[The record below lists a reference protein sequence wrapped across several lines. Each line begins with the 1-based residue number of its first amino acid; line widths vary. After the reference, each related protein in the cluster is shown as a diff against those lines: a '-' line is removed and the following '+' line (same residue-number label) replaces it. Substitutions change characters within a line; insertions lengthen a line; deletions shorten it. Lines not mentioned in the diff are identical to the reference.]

1 MKRDL
6 EKTRTALLLAAE
18 KLMTECDD
26 PNEVTARAITREAG
40 VNLAMIN
47 YCFGSREELLFEVF
61 SQLYKNAPV
70 FAPVLGEIAQGP
82 LSPKEKL
89 AELHYHSMKLMLEK
103 FKYCKALT
111 KYTLVNRKIGDKR
124 TSVRFIQQHFGSRKT
139 EGECRFIAFQLSSIH
154 ELALLRH
161 AEIRDVCGID
171 LQNDEVL
178 KKFVYDNV
186 DRFLGE

>member
-6 EKTRTALLLAAE
+6 EKTRAALILAAE

-61 SQLYKNAPV
+61 SQLYKSAPV
-70 FAPVLGEIAQGP
+70 VAPVLGEIAQSR

-89 AELHYHSMKLMLEK
+89 AALHFHSMKLMLEN

-111 KYTLVNRKIGDKR
+111 KYTLVTRKIGDKR
-124 TSVRFIQQHFGSRKT
+124 SSVQFIQQHYGDRKT
-139 EGECRFIAFQLSSIH
+139 EGECRFIAFELSSIH
-154 ELALLRH
+154 ELAVLRH
-161 AEIRDVCGID
+161 EEIRDVCGID
-171 LQNDEVL
+171 LLNDDVL
-178 KKFVYDNV
+178 KKFVYDNI
-186 DRFLGE
+186 DRLLGE

>member
-89 AELHYHSMKLMLEK
+89 AELHYHSMKLMLEN
-103 FKYCKALT
+103 FKYCKAL
-111 KYTLVNRKIGDKR
+111 KVPMLPYKEGSIEDGSYIDDYNALYDK
-124 TSVRFIQQHFGSRKT
+124 
-139 EGECRFIAFQLSSIH
+139 L
-154 ELALLRH
+154 
-161 AEIRDVCGID
+161 
-171 LQNDEVL
+171 
-178 KKFVYDNV
+178 
-186 DRFLGE
+186 